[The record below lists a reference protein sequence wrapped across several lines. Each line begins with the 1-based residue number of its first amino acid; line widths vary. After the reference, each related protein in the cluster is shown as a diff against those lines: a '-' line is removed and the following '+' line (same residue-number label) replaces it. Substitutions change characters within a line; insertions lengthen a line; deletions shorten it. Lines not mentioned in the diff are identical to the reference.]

1 MIRENSALGKF
12 QNPSVN
18 ILDDSEIKKLFL
30 RCDELYVNIAKKDL
44 KEGAKLLQVYHPDF
58 LLKPI
63 MAEPLDVVYL
73 NTCIK
78 DVLSS
83 TIYDDYWILVHP
95 LIPEDPTV
103 YIVAKNHSSS

>member
-1 MIRENSALGKF
+1 MIRKNSPIEDF

-18 ILDDSEIKKLFL
+18 ILDDSEINTLFL
-30 RCDELYVNIAKKDL
+30 RCDEKHVSIAKKEL
-44 KEGAKLLQVYHPDF
+44 KEGARVLQVYHPDF

-63 MAEPLDVVYL
+63 AKSLNVDFL

-83 TIYDDYWILVHP
+83 AIYDDYWILVNP
-95 LIPEDPTV
+95 LIPEDPTT